1 MRHRYGVSPL
11 VTELSQLPGLSE
23 SLDTLV
29 HESACGSPLT
39 HARHAHFIRLHL
51 LKPLCAGVAA
61 PIVLAISGAPAPWQA
76 GAFGLAMLPLAGV
89 ALVSRRGA
97 LAEAQAIG
105 LASLAGLACI
115 AALACGPGLG
125 AGLFLLLLAL
135 EAALAE
141 APRVRL
147 ARFGA
152 AALGLLLIVASAVGF
167 IPPAGSAP
175 LADAAFSLCAF
186 GYGLC
191 LVQGWRAELQLRAA
205 LHERERAEHDVLR
218 VLVSDVSLHFNRAG
232 AVLSASGD
240 CTQVLGLR
248 ARDLSGRGFFERVQ
262 VADRPVFL
270 KALSDAARL
279 KGVAVVRLRLR
290 GQDIGSARGAFAEP
304 AFRHVDIRARHLE
317 GEGDAAVIIAL
328 MRDVTDLVEAER
340 VVAMR
345 QAGAVD
351 DSDWKNR
358 LLANV
363 SHELRTPL
371 NAIIGFS
378 EMLGGTRGAVPS
390 PTQAVEYAE
399 IINASGQHL
408 LSIVNALLDMS
419 KIEAGRFQI
428 EAEPLELPPLVQIC
442 CDILRLKAQKA
453 QVEIAQD
460 VAPDLGVV
468 VADERACRQIM
479 LNLLSNAIKFTPK
492 GGRVTLH
499 ARNDGDHLVLS
510 VSDTGIG
517 VSLADLPR
525 LGDPFFQAKGSADS
539 QNKGTGLGL
548 SVVKGL
554 VGLHGGAISVESAP
568 GQGTCV
574 TIRLPRDGR
583 ATETLARESATIEII
598 PRRAAATVS
607 HVTMVKKIA

>member
-1 MRHRYGVSPL
+1 MQMR
-11 VTELSQLPGLSE
+11 E
-23 SLDTLV
+23 
-29 HESACGSPLT
+29 
-39 HARHAHFIRLHL
+39 
-51 LKPLCAGVAA
+51 
-61 PIVLAISGAPAPWQA
+61 
-76 GAFGLAMLPLAGV
+76 
-89 ALVSRRGA
+89 
-97 LAEAQAIG
+97 
-105 LASLAGLACI
+105 
-115 AALACGPGLG
+115 
-125 AGLFLLLLAL
+125 
-135 EAALAE
+135 
-141 APRVRL
+141 
-147 ARFGA
+147 
-152 AALGLLLIVASAVGF
+152 
-167 IPPAGSAP
+167 
-175 LADAAFSLCAF
+175 
-186 GYGLC
+186 
-191 LVQGWRAELQLRAA
+191 A

-218 VLVSDVSLHFNRAG
+218 GLVSDVSLHFNRAG
-232 AVLSASGD
+232 AVLCASGD

-290 GQDIGSARGAFAEP
+290 GQDVGSARGAFSEP
-304 AFRHVDIRARHLE
+304 AFRHVDIRARHLA
-317 GEGDAAVIIAL
+317 GEGDAAIIIAL

-340 VVAMR
+340 VVALR
-345 QAGAVD
+345 QAGAIEDV
-351 DSDWKNR
+351 DWKNR

-378 EMLGGTRGAVPS
+378 EMLGGARGAM
-390 PTQAVEYAE
+390 PTPAQSVEYAE

-453 QVEIAQD
+453 QVEISHE
-460 VAPDLGVV
+460 VAPGLGPV

-499 ARNDGDHLVLS
+499 VRNDGDHLVLS
-510 VSDTGIG
+510 VTDTGIG

-525 LGDPFFQAKGSADS
+525 LGDPFFQAKASSDN

-583 ATETLARESATIEII
+583 ATETLAPESATIEII
-598 PRRAAATVS
+598 PRRAAAPVS

>member
-1 MRHRYGVSPL
+1 VRHRYGVSPL
-11 VTELSQLPGLSE
+11 VTELGQLPGLSE

-29 HESACGSPLT
+29 HESACGCPLT
-39 HARHAHFIRLHL
+39 RARHLHFIRLHL

-89 ALVSRRGA
+89 SLVSRRGA
-97 LAEAQAIG
+97 LADAQAIS
-105 LASLAGLACI
+105 LASLAGLACT

-135 EAALAE
+135 EAALASSS
-141 APRVRL
+141 RVRL
-147 ARFGA
+147 AGFGA
-152 AALGLLLIVASAVGF
+152 ASLGVLLMGASAAGY
-167 IPPAGSAP
+167 IPLAGAAP
-175 LADAAFSLCAF
+175 LADAAFGICAF
-186 GYGLC
+186 AYGLG
-191 LVQGWRAELQLRAA
+191 LAHGWRAELRLREA
-205 LHERERAEHDVLR
+205 LHERACAEHAVLR
-218 VLVSDVSLHFNRAG
+218 ALVSDVSLHFNRAG

-262 VADRPVFL
+262 VADRPVFV
-270 KALSDAARL
+270 KALSDAERS
-279 KGVAVVRLRLR
+279 KGVVAVRLRLR
-290 GQDIGSARGAFAEP
+290 GQDVGSARGAFAEP

-317 GEGDAAVIIAL
+317 GEGDGAIIIAL
-328 MRDVTDLVEAER
+328 MRDVSDLVEAER
-340 VVAMR
+340 LVAMR
-345 QAGAVD
+345 QAGAIE

-378 EMLGGTRGAVPS
+378 EMLGGARGAA
-390 PTQAVEYAE
+390 PTQAQALEYAD

-428 EAEPLELPPLVQIC
+428 AAEPLDLPPLVEIC
-442 CDILRLKAQKA
+442 CDIVRLKAQKA
-453 QVEIAQD
+453 QVEIVRDIAHNI
-460 VAPDLGVV
+460 GRV
-468 VADERACRQIM
+468 VADERACRQIV

-510 VSDTGIG
+510 VADTGIG

-525 LGDPFFQAKGSADS
+525 LGDPFFQAKPASDR

-583 ATETLARESATIEII
+583 ATETLAQDSAPIEII
-598 PRRAAATVS
+598 PRRAAAPVS